1 MEYGSV
7 EKQDFNQYSRIPVL
21 QYSEIYCANP
31 AHMDGGGE
39 AVFKTYMKSYLSGR
53 KFMKLFLSWCGVC
66 IAIVSFCLLVPY
78 SIHAQQTGN
87 LNVATAV
94 ICKNVADRQPVEP
107 GTSFSASV
115 GRLYCYSKI
124 ADIQNSTE
132 IVHVWYF
139 GDTERARKPLGV
151 NPSSWRTY
159 SSKII
164 QAHEIGKWHV
174 KILDAS
180 GNSLEDV
187 EFEITP

>member
-1 MEYGSV
+1 
-7 EKQDFNQYSRIPVL
+7 
-21 QYSEIYCANP
+21 
-31 AHMDGGGE
+31 
-39 AVFKTYMKSYLSGR
+39 MKH
-53 KFMKLFLSWCGVC
+53 FISWSGVC
-66 IAIVSFCLLVPY
+66 IVLVALCLWVPN
-78 SIHAQQTGN
+78 SIHAQQTGK
-87 LNVATAV
+87 LNVASAV

-124 ADIQNSTE
+124 ADIQHSTD
-132 IVHVWYF
+132 IIHVWYF
-139 GDTERARKPLGV
+139 GNAERARITLGV
-151 NPSSWRTY
+151 NPPSWRTH

-164 QAHEIGKWHV
+164 QTHEIGKWQV

>member
-1 MEYGSV
+1 
-7 EKQDFNQYSRIPVL
+7 
-21 QYSEIYCANP
+21 
-31 AHMDGGGE
+31 
-39 AVFKTYMKSYLSGR
+39 MKH
-53 KFMKLFLSWCGVC
+53 FLSWSGVC
-66 IAIVSFCLLVPY
+66 VAIVALCLLVPY

-94 ICKNVADRQPVEP
+94 ICKTIADRQAVEP
-107 GTSFSASV
+107 GTSFSVSV

-124 ADIQNSTE
+124 TDIQSSTK
-132 IVHVWYF
+132 IIHVWYF
-139 GDTERARKPLGV
+139 GDTERARVSLAV
-151 NPSSWRTY
+151 NPPSWRTY

-180 GNSLEDV
+180 GNLLKDV

>member
-1 MEYGSV
+1 
-7 EKQDFNQYSRIPVL
+7 
-21 QYSEIYCANP
+21 
-31 AHMDGGGE
+31 
-39 AVFKTYMKSYLSGR
+39 MKR
-53 KFMKLFLSWCGVC
+53 FLSWSGVC
-66 IAIVSFCLLVPY
+66 IVFVSLCLLVPY

-87 LNVATAV
+87 LKVAAAV
-94 ICKNVADRQPVEP
+94 ICTNVANRQPVEL

-124 ADIQNSTE
+124 AEIQNSTE

-139 GDTERARKPLGV
+139 GDTERARITLGV
-151 NPSSWRTY
+151 NPPSWRTY

-164 QAHEIGKWHV
+164 QAHEIGDWHV

-180 GNSLEDV
+180 GNLLEDV

>member
-1 MEYGSV
+1 
-7 EKQDFNQYSRIPVL
+7 
-21 QYSEIYCANP
+21 
-31 AHMDGGGE
+31 
-39 AVFKTYMKSYLSGR
+39 MKRL
-53 KFMKLFLSWCGVC
+53 LLSWSGLFV
-66 IAIVSFCLLVPY
+66 AIVSLCFLVPN
-78 SIHAQQTGN
+78 SINAQQSGN

-94 ICKNVADRQPVEP
+94 ICQNVADRQPVEP

-124 ADIQNSTE
+124 TDIQSSTK

-139 GDTERARKPLGV
+139 GAKERARTTLGV
-151 NPSSWRTY
+151 NPPSWRTY

-174 KILDAS
+174 EILDAS
-180 GNSLEDV
+180 GNLLKDV

>member
-1 MEYGSV
+1 
-7 EKQDFNQYSRIPVL
+7 
-21 QYSEIYCANP
+21 
-31 AHMDGGGE
+31 MDGGGE
-39 AVFKTYMKSYLSGR
+39 AALNIYMEFYLSGR
-53 KFMKLFLSWCGVC
+53 KCMKHFLSWSGVC
-66 IAIVSFCLLVPY
+66 IAIVSICLLVPY
-78 SIHAQQTGN
+78 SIQAQQTGN

-94 ICKNVADRQPVEP
+94 ICKNVADRQPVAP

-124 ADIQNSTE
+124 ADIQDSTK

-139 GDTERARKPLGV
+139 GDRERARTTLSV
-151 NPSSWRTY
+151 NPPSWRTF

-164 QAHEIGKWHV
+164 QAQEIGKWHV

-180 GNSLEDV
+180 GNMLQDV